1 MKRIGKAKN
10 NDQIIIDLKQKLLRV
25 KTKIAAETSRT
36 RKHKTD
42 LYIPI
47 SHYREVNPKFKKYLS
62 QPPFESK
69 PISQEVKNTRKKLN
83 KKKK

>member
-1 MKRIGKAKN
+1 MNKIAKAKID
-10 NDQIIIDLKQKLLRV
+10 DQIIIDLKQKLLRI
-25 KTKIAAETSRT
+25 KIKLAAETKRSR
-36 RKHKTD
+36 KNKTD

-47 SHYREVNPKFKKYLS
+47 SHYKKVNPKFTKYLS
-62 QPPFESK
+62 KPPFESK